1 MDVMMMRR
9 MAVMSSLHLGTAMS
23 GNTEYSTA
31 IAHIS
36 DAKGTCPIHS
46 LKINLPYRESGY
58 TETKFTHCGKNLF
71 DYRTIETQ
79 NITIVD
85 NDDSEFYGTL
95 LSLLND
101 HHPNNGGVFNCNGIE
116 KFSWA
121 MDAYNEANV
130 SDAGNGMQ
138 PVLRYNDGSDK
149 NTVLFTYPNSTLTWL
164 NKTLA
169 SSNYQVPK
177 FIFFSYYSAQ
187 QNVWH
192 VRRFQIELGNQS
204 TDFEKYKGSQY
215 TINLPTAI
223 YGGVADPVTGSI
235 LSEYAADGTKLQTP
249 VEYQI
254 TPIQLSMFAGVNN
267 IWSTDGTVTVKYYTK

>member
-1 MDVMMMRR
+1 
-9 MAVMSSLHLGTAMS
+9 MAYPHLETISS

-36 DAKGTCPIHS
+36 DAKDEYPMQS
-46 LKINLPYRESGY
+46 LAITLPYKESGY
-58 TETKFTHCGKNLF
+58 TTVEFTHCGKNLF
-71 DYRTIETQ
+71 DYRTIATQ

-116 KFSWA
+116 IFSWS

-130 SDAGNGMQ
+130 SDSGNGMQ
-138 PVLRYNDGSDK
+138 PVLRYNDGSDR
-149 NTVLFTYPNSTLTWL
+149 NTVLFTYPNNTLTWL

-204 TDFEKYKGSQY
+204 TTYEKYKGNQY
-215 TINLPTAI
+215 TINLPTVI
-223 YGGVADPVTGSI
+223 YGGVVDPVKGSI
-235 LSEYAADGTKLQTP
+235 SSEYASDGTKLQSPTTYETTP
-249 VEYQI
+249 L
-254 TPIQLSMFAGVNN
+254 QLSTLTGDNN
-267 IWSTDGTVTVKYYTK
+267 IWSNNGLVTMKYFAK